1 MVQKINDMMPI
12 SPQAEKVLRTLNEA
26 GYRAYLVGGCVRDA
40 LLGTEPKDY
49 DITTS
54 ALPEET
60 KQAFTGFHVVDTG
73 LKHGTVTV
81 VLDHTPIEVTT
92 FRADQEYLDHRHP
105 SSVVFTRS
113 LEEDLARRDLTINA
127 MAWHPGE
134 GLIDLFGGES
144 DLSSG
149 IIRCVGDPDERFRE
163 DALRI
168 LRALRFASRLD
179 FRIEPET
186 EAALLRNAG
195 LLEAISAER
204 IASELNGILLGRG
217 PGEILVRFVEV
228 LGIPIPELLPMKD
241 FEQHNPHHH
250 LDVLRHTAAVVDAVP
265 AEKDLRL
272 AALFHDIGKP
282 SCFTQDEN
290 GTGHFYGHAK
300 ISRNITTKV
309 MRRLK
314 YDNATREQVEKL
326 VMYHD
331 LDTEGREV
339 LIRRW
344 MRRLSPELFARLL
357 FLKRADILGQHP
369 DYRDGLKVLDET
381 RNIMER
387 LLADH
392 VCLTMQDLA
401 VTGADLIAA
410 GVPRGP
416 IVGILLDKLL
426 DRVAE
431 GRLENRKDTLIDW
444 VKENYHED

>member
-1 MVQKINDMMPI
+1 MIE
-12 SPQAEKVLRTLNEA
+12 SPAPARIGAESVLR
-26 GYRAYLVGGCVRDA
+26 
-40 LLGTEPKDY
+40 
-49 DITTS
+49 
-54 ALPEET
+54 
-60 KQAFTGFHVVDTG
+60 AFADVMA
-73 LKHGTVTV
+73 V
-81 VLDHTPIEVTT
+81 VLPPV
-92 FRADQEYLDHRHP
+92 A
-105 SSVVFTRS
+105 
-113 LEEDLARRDLTINA
+113 A
-127 MAWHPGE
+127 M
-134 GLIDLFGGES
+134 FG
-144 DLSSG
+144 
-149 IIRCVGDPDERFRE
+149 
-163 DALRI
+163 
-168 LRALRFASRLD
+168 FAQR
-179 FRIEPET
+179 
-186 EAALLRNAG
+186 
-195 LLEAISAER
+195 
-204 IASELNGILLGRG
+204 
-217 PGEILVRFVEV
+217 
-228 LGIPIPELLPMKD
+228 
-241 FEQHNPHHH
+241 NPHHVY
-250 LDVLRHTAAVVDAVP
+250 DVWEHTLRVVSAAPPDRG
-265 AEKDLRL
+265 LRL
-272 AALFHDIGKP
+272 AALLHDIGKP
-282 SCFTQDEN
+282 SCFTLDEA
-290 GTGHFYGHAK
+290 GVGHFYGHAK

-369 DYRDGLKVLDET
+369 DYRDGLKVLNET